1 MRKAWLFAPM
11 LMLLL
16 TACGGK
22 EKDLAAE
29 LQGQYACV
37 EAATVEADITCH
49 YEDEV
54 RIYTLLCTYTP
65 GSSMVTVISPEELS
79 GISATVEAG
88 MLTLSYE
95 DISLDAGCYSAAAIS
110 PVAALPK
117 LMEAAASGY
126 VTEECSEELDERS
139 CLRLSCDLQD
149 DTGVVYT
156 TWFDQESI
164 LPLHS
169 EISIDGAVVYD
180 VTWNRFEVTEQDP
193 VESETPKS
201 GGENSNPTALG

>member
-1 MRKAWLFAPM
+1 M

-16 TACGGK
+16 TACGGE

-29 LQGQYACV
+29 LQGQYASV

-49 YEDEV
+49 YDDEV
-54 RIYTLLCTYTP
+54 RIYTLRCTYTP
-65 GSSMVTVISPEELS
+65 TSSEVMVLSPEELA
-79 GISATVEAG
+79 GISATIEAG
-88 MLTLSYE
+88 TLTLSYE
-95 DISLDAGCYSAAAIS
+95 DISLDAGSYSAAAIS

-117 LMEAAASGY
+117 LMEAAARGY
-126 VTEECSEELDERS
+126 VTEKCSEELDERP

-149 DTGVVYT
+149 DAGMVYT

-180 VTWNRFEVTEQDP
+180 VTWNRFEVTEQAP
-193 VESETPKS
+193 VESGTSKS

>member
-1 MRKAWLFAPM
+1 VRKAWLFAPM

-16 TACGGK
+16 TACGGGE
-22 EKDLAAE
+22 EKDPAVE
-29 LQGQYACV
+29 LQRQYAAV
-37 EAATVEADITCH
+37 EAATLEADVTCH
-49 YEDEV
+49 YEDEA
-54 RIYTLLCTYTP
+54 RSYTLLCAYTP
-65 GSSMVTVISPEELS
+65 SCSTVTVLAPEELA

-88 MLTLSYE
+88 TLTLSYE
-95 DISLDAGCYSAAAIS
+95 DISLDAGSYSAASIS

-117 LMEAAASGY
+117 LMEAAANGY
-126 VTEECSEELDERS
+126 VTEESSEALEERP

-149 DTGVVYT
+149 DTGMVYT

-180 VTWNRFEVTEQDP
+180 VTWNRFEVTEQAP
-193 VESETPKS
+193 LE
-201 GGENSNPTALG
+201 GEPDEAI

>member
-16 TACGGK
+16 TACGGGE
-22 EKDLAAE
+22 EKDPAVE
-29 LQGQYACV
+29 LQRQYSAV
-37 EAATVEADITCH
+37 EAATLEADVLCH

-54 RIYTLLCTYTP
+54 RSYTLLCAYTP
-65 GSSMVTVISPEELS
+65 SSSTVTVLAPEELS
-79 GISATVEAG
+79 GISASVEG
-88 MLTLSYE
+88 GTLTLSYE
-95 DISLDAGCYSAAAIS
+95 DISLDAGSYSAASIS
-110 PVAALPK
+110 PVTALPK
-117 LMEAAASGY
+117 LMEAAVCGY
-126 VTEECSEELDERS
+126 VTEEGTEELDGRI

-149 DTGVVYT
+149 DTGMVYT

-180 VTWNRFEVTEQDP
+180 VTWNRFEVTERSP
-193 VESETPKS
+193 LEESS
-201 GGENSNPTALG
+201 GEKTI